1 MSCFG
6 TEEPAEK
13 PSKDVKFFKKL
24 EKALKKH
31 PTISDDEWQK
41 VGTKIC
47 KNMKKEQSNRNS
59 LYEIHYVPIVSLQDG
74 LEYY

>member
-1 MSCFG
+1 MGQTMSCFG

-13 PSKDVKFFKKL
+13 PSKDVKFLTKL

-47 KNMKKEQSNRNS
+47 KNNS
-59 LYEIHYVPIVSLQDG
+59 LYEMHYVPIVSLQDG